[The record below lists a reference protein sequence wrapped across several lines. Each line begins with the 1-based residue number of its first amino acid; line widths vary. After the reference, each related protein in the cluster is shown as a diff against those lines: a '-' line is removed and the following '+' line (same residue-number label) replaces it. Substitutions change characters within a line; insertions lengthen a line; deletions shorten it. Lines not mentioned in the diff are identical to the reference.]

1 MTRTLATTAVAILTL
16 TTGLTVA
23 GLQAH
28 AAAGVVLPADRSL
41 TPGAGRPSIVSPE
54 VAVRAGAS
62 AIPQTYP
69 LNAPFRGRAV
79 AA

>member
-1 MTRTLATTAVAILTL
+1 MTRVLATSAVALAVL
-16 TTGLTVA
+16 ASGLTVA

-28 AAAGVVLPADRSL
+28 AAASVVLPADRSL

-54 VAVRAGAS
+54 IAVRTGAS

-69 LNAPFRGRAV
+69 LNAPFRSASHS
-79 AA
+79 A

>member
-1 MTRTLATTAVAILTL
+1 MTRVLATSAVALAVL
-16 TTGLTVA
+16 ASGLTVA

-28 AAAGVVLPADRSL
+28 AAVVLPADRSL

-54 VAVRAGAS
+54 VAVRSGAS

-69 LNAPFRGRAV
+69 LNAPFRSATHN
-79 AA
+79 A